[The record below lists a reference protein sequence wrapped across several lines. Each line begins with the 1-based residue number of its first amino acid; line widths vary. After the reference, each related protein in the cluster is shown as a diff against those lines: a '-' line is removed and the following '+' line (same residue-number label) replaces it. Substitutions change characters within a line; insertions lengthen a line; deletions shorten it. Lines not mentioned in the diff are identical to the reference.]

1 VSPDPAD
8 TAAPARQ
15 PSLRRERRGR
25 VWMLLTVTFYI
36 IAGYLLTSMLIAAL
50 FLDAATSSMLLPLL
64 SFGAFVALLAGQ
76 AISLPGKVRSRLG
89 WPTKGWISRLVVPC
103 VYATLLGLVGVFLVS
118 LLSPLG
124 VAPDHLTSRAFDV
137 WALVFALACASF
149 ALGFIFLVALSIASG
164 VRRALEMR
172 VR

>member
-15 PSLRRERRGR
+15 PSSRRERRGR

-36 IAGYLLTSMLIAAL
+36 IAGCLLTSMFIAAL

-64 SFGAFVALLAGQ
+64 SFGAFVALVAGQ
-76 AISLPGKVRSRLG
+76 FISLAEKVRSRLG
-89 WPTKGWISRLVVPC
+89 WPTKGWISRLVVAGM
-103 VYATLLGLVGVFLVS
+103 YATLLGLVGVFLVS
-118 LLSPLG
+118 LLSSLG
-124 VAPDHLTSRAFDV
+124 GAPDQLTSRAFDV
-137 WALVFALACASF
+137 WTLVFALACASF

-164 VRRALEMR
+164 VRRAREMR